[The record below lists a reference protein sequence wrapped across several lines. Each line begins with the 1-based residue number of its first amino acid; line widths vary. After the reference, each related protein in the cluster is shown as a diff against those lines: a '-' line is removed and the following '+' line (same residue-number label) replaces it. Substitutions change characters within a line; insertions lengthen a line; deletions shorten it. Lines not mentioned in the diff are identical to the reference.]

1 MEVRPG
7 YKNTDLGVIPIDWDV
22 KHLGDVG
29 EALIGLT
36 YKPTNVHSDGVL
48 VLRSSNIQGGILVFD
63 DNVFV
68 RMDIP
73 EKCMVKKGDILICVR
88 NGSRDLI
95 GKCAY
100 IDDRALGMAFGA
112 FMTVYRST
120 YHPFI
125 FHQFQSRVIKRQI
138 HEHLGATINQIT
150 NKSLN
155 SFRIPLPPKV
165 TEQTAIAEAL
175 TDADLFIES
184 LEQLLTKKRQIK
196 QGAMQELL
204 TGNNRLSGFKGQ
216 WDKKQ
221 LGNVF
226 NISAG
231 KSKSSYIVNGGQ
243 YWIVDMGSVSR
254 EGKLIVSKGTNFHR
268 DFLNRGDLVMP
279 KDDIGGGNIIGKV
292 GYINT
297 DGTYVL
303 GDHVY
308 RLEANGGNSLFL
320 SFLINS
326 YRVNNELRR
335 KVIGT
340 AQLGLGR
347 KSVEEQ
353 EIPFPLP
360 AEQDAIAEILS
371 DMDYEITVLED
382 KLTKARQIKQGMMQE
397 LLTGRRRLI

>member
-1 MEVRPG
+1 
-7 YKNTDLGVIPIDWDV
+7 
-22 KHLGDVG
+22 
-29 EALIGLT
+29 
-36 YKPTNVHSDGVL
+36 
-48 VLRSSNIQGGILVFD
+48 
-63 DNVFV
+63 
-68 RMDIP
+68 
-73 EKCMVKKGDILICVR
+73 
-88 NGSRDLI
+88 
-95 GKCAY
+95 
-100 IDDRALGMAFGA
+100 
-112 FMTVYRST
+112 
-120 YHPFI
+120 
-125 FHQFQSRVIKRQI
+125 
-138 HEHLGATINQIT
+138 
-150 NKSLN
+150 
-155 SFRIPLPPKV
+155 
-165 TEQTAIAEAL
+165 
-175 TDADLFIES
+175 
-184 LEQLLTKKRQIK
+184 
-196 QGAMQELL
+196 
-204 TGNNRLSGFKGQ
+204 
-216 WDKKQ
+216 
-221 LGNVF
+221 
-226 NISAG
+226 
-231 KSKSSYIVNGGQ
+231 
-243 YWIVDMGSVSR
+243 
-254 EGKLIVSKGTNFHR
+254 
-268 DFLNRGDLVMP
+268 MP

>member
-22 KHLGDVG
+22 MHLGDVG

-48 VLRSSNIQGGILVFD
+48 VLRSSNIQEGILVFD

-125 FHQFQSRVIKRQI
+125 FHQFQSQLIKRQI
-138 HEHLGATINQIT
+138 HAHLGATINQIT

-165 TEQTAIAEAL
+165 AEQTAIADAL
-175 TDADLFIES
+175 TDADLLIEF
-184 LEQLLTKKRQIK
+184 LEELLTKKRQIK

-204 TGNNRLSGFKGQ
+204 SGEKRLHGYSGAIEKKKLGVFSQIEKGEQLNKDTLSPTGDYPVWNGGIEPSGFTNK
-216 WDKKQ
+216 W
-221 LGNVF
+221 NTHE
-226 NISAG
+226 NMIT
-231 KSKSSYIVNGGQ
+231 
-243 YWIVDMGSVSR
+243 VS
-254 EGKLIVSKGTNFHR
+254 E
-268 DFLNRGDLVMP
+268 
-279 KDDIGGGNIIGKV
+279 
-292 GYINT
+292 
-297 DGTYVL
+297 
-303 GDHVY
+303 
-308 RLEANGGNSLFL
+308 GGNSCGFVNFITKKFWRGGHCYALKNTDMRNSQKYVYQFL
-320 SFLINS
+320 KYHENDIMAL
-326 YRVNNELRR
+326 RV
-335 KVIGT
+335 GS
-340 AQLGLGR
+340 GLPNIQR
-347 KSVEEQ
+347 ARLLNFEVSLPSIDEQ
-353 EIPFPLP
+353 T
-360 AEQDAIAEILS
+360 AIAEILS
-371 DMDYEITVLED
+371 DMDTEIATLED
-382 KLTKARQIKQGMMQE
+382 KLTKARQVKQGMLQE
-397 LLTGRRRLI
+397 LLTGRIRLI